1 MTVTVKGRMLLRMS
15 EAATTHSQ
23 VPKWTLGWK
32 LKRALDFAG
41 VSAQDMAGEL
51 GVHVATVSRW
61 MNDRE
66 TPRRAYV
73 MAWALRT
80 GVPIEWFSD
89 EEGLPRVDSNHQPTG
104 WWGDSAEKP
113 GTAELAAM
121 TRPIG
126 ESIDELRQRIRRG
139 PVSDV
144 IRPTGV
150 ILS

>member
-1 MTVTVKGRMLLRMS
+1 MS
-15 EAATTHSQ
+15 EAAMRSQ
-23 VPKWTLGWK
+23 VPEWTLGWK

-80 GVPIEWFSD
+80 GVPIEWFNGED
-89 EEGLPRVDSNHQPTG
+89 ELPRVDSNHQPTG
-104 WWGDSAEKP
+104 WWTEP
-113 GTAELAAM
+113 GPPSTAEIASIAK
-121 TRPIG
+121 PIDG
-126 ESIDELRQRIRRG
+126 LRQRIRRG
-139 PVSDV
+139 PEVTV
-144 IRPTGV
+144 R
-150 ILS
+150 